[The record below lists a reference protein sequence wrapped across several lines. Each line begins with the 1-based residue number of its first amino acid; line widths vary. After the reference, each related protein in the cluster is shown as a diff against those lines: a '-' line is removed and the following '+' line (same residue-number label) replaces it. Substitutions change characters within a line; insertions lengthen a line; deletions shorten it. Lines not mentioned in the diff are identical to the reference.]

1 MVTEFVSFA
10 SDVALLSE
18 QVQNTVG
25 ATDTV
30 AHYLSG
36 GNLFIDIVFAL
47 AQAKGSRDGFQQ
59 RLCLS
64 TPPASQSTLNI

>member
-36 GNLFIDIVFAL
+36 GNLFIDICLLWLKHKKKRQKSKGVEMALIQSRLLVF
-47 AQAKGSRDGFQQ
+47 RH
-59 RLCLS
+59 
-64 TPPASQSTLNI
+64 